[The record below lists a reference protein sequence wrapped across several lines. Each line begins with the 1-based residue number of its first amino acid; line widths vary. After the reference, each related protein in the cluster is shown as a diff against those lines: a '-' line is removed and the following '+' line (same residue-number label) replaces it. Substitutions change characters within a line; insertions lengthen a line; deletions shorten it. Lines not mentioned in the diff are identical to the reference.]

1 MMPKQKRRFKLSLL
15 FLGLIVLISWQP
27 LHAQAPELGE
37 CDQEVEE
44 IASNQLP
51 KAIRS
56 WNQKNYRE
64 AERYLEK
71 ALRYD
76 AHYADAL
83 YLLGELKLRQREIVK
98 TQFLWSLLVEECPN
112 YKPEIPYFLGVM
124 YLEDNK
130 LNKAIPLIEQ
140 FLANPER
147 DFGYDKEAK
156 AALEEAKLKKS
167 LLENTVA
174 FDPKPVQRISTTAD
188 EYLATISPDQRT
200 IYFTRRSRKVNR
212 KAGPATTARLVEE
225 FCASSLQA
233 SGQFEE
239 GAPLPSPFNTSYN
252 EGGPS
257 ITADNT
263 ELYFTVCEDLDGYKN
278 CDIYYTEK
286 DAYGYWSTPRSVGDH
301 INRIDSWES
310 QASITANGDWLYFTS
325 DREGGVGGLDL
336 YRCHR
341 LEDGTWSAP
350 DLLDGRVNT
359 RYDEKSPFI
368 HSDSQTLYFTSNG
381 HPGLGGFDIF
391 YAKAIDSTW
400 QAPSNIGYPINGEED
415 DLGLFV
421 SLDGK
426 TGYFSSN
433 SLRANTGWDLYS
445 FEMPEAARPEE
456 VFLVQGNLDV
466 AEGASLEDATV
477 KIKNLKTKELTEVKV
492 DLETGSFARV
502 VKREEASDYIVKV
515 EKKGAAFSSRY
526 LSADELKLRPNVET
540 SLELAPME
548 VGREYT
554 LNDIQFES
562 NSSKLN
568 PAARS
573 IIEEFALFMKDN
585 PELSAD
591 IQGHTDDVG
600 DDESNLRLSK
610 ARAQAVYEYAISIG
624 IEASRL
630 SWHGYGE
637 GKPLADNAT
646 EEGRAKNRRTVFV
659 ITAQ

>member
-1 MMPKQKRRFKLSLL
+1 MLKQKRRYKNKLL
-15 FLGLIVLISWQP
+15 FFIFGSVFSCFQLS
-27 LHAQAPELGE
+27 AQAPELGE
-37 CDQEVEE
+37 CNQQVEE
-44 IASNQLP
+44 LASNQLP

-64 AERYLEK
+64 TERYLEK
-71 ALRYD
+71 ALRFD
-76 AHYADAL
+76 PHYADAL
-83 YLLGELKLRQREIVK
+83 YLLGELKLRQREITK
-98 TQFLWSLLVEECPN
+98 TQFLWSLLVKECPN
-112 YKPEIPYFLGVM
+112 YKPEIAYFLGVM

-147 DFGYDKEAK
+147 DFGYDKEAR
-156 AALEEAKLKKS
+156 AALEEAKLKQS
-167 LLENTVA
+167 LLGNTVP
-174 FDPKPVQRISTTAD
+174 FDPKPVQKISTTAD
-188 EYLATISPDQRT
+188 EYLATISPDQNT

-212 KAGPATTARLVEE
+212 KSGPAASARLVEE
-225 FCASSLQA
+225 FCASQLMPN
-233 SGQFEE
+233 GKFEE

-286 DAYGYWSTPRSVGDH
+286 DQFGYWITPRSVGDH

-310 QASITANGDWLYFTS
+310 QASVTANGDWLYFTS
-325 DREGGVGGLDL
+325 DRKGGIGGLDL
-336 YRCHR
+336 YRCQK
-341 LEDGTWSAP
+341 LEDGSWSKP
-350 DLLDGRVNT
+350 ELLSARINT
-359 RYDEKSPFI
+359 KYDEKSPFI

-391 YAKAIDSTW
+391 YARAIDTNW
-400 QAPSNIGYPINGEED
+400 QAPSNIGYPINSEDD

-433 SLRANTGWDLYS
+433 TLRANTGWDLYS
-445 FEMPEAARPEE
+445 FEMPEEARPEE

-466 AEGASLEDATV
+466 AEGTNLEDAKV
-477 KIKNLKTKELTEVKV
+477 KIKNLKTQETTEIKV
-492 DLETGSFARV
+492 DAQTGSYARV
-502 VKREEASDYIVKV
+502 VQKSEATDYIIKV
-515 EKKGAAFSSRY
+515 EKKGAAFSSKY
-526 LSADELKLRPNVET
+526 LSAGEIRKSIAIKAP
-540 SLELAPME
+540 LELAPME

-554 LNDIQFES
+554 LNDIQFS
-562 NSSKLN
+562 TNSSELN
-568 PAARS
+568 LASRS
-573 IIEEFALFMKDN
+573 IIEEFVLFMKEN
-585 PELSAD
+585 QQLKAD
-591 IQGHTDDVG
+591 IQGHTDNVG
-600 DDESNLRLSK
+600 DDQSNRSLSQ
-610 ARAQAVYEYAISIG
+610 ARAKAVFEYALSLG

-637 GKPLADNAT
+637 SKPIADNST